1 MRRALPMLV
10 NDKGIVEIS
19 SGGTFEETFK
29 RLESIVS
36 SKGLAVFARIDF
48 SGDATR
54 AGLEMNPTRMLI
66 FGSPKAGTP
75 LMLAS
80 PTLAID
86 LPLKILVSQDNL
98 GKVRISY
105 NSSEYLKERHGIP
118 DQLLKNIQ
126 AIKPIAESAAF
137 HN

>member
-1 MRRALPMLV
+1 MLV
-10 NDKGIVEIS
+10 NERGIVEIS
-19 SGGTFEETFK
+19 SGGSFEETFK

-48 SGDATR
+48 SGDAAR

-80 PTLAID
+80 PTVALD
-86 LPLKILVSQDNL
+86 LPLKILISQDNL
-98 GKVRISY
+98 GKVHISY
-105 NSSEYLKERHGIP
+105 NSPQYLKERHSIP
-118 DQLLKNIQ
+118 DELLKNIE
-126 AIKPIAESAAF
+126 AIKTIAESAAF
-137 HN
+137 RD